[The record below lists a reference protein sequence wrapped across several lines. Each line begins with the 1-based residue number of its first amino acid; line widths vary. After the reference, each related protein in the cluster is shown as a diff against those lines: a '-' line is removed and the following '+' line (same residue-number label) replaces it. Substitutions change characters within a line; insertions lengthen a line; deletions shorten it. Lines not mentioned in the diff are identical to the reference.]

1 MLYYEI
7 EYYAAIK
14 NHTHIVDNYFIRLF
28 LVVEAGLGMS
38 SMFGIVFKIGIKF
51 LSSEITVKIYLQSIC
66 N

>member
-1 MLYYEI
+1 MLKQRDICYET

-38 SMFGIVFKIGIKF
+38 SMFGIMF
-51 LSSEITVKIYLQSIC
+51 LKLV
-66 N
+66 